1 MATWGKMFLE
11 VQPHIFTCH
20 NRLRMNVAALEPVF
34 VFFSEN
40 RVGTACKVRVLQ
52 CETEIHLYL
61 SLHDSSESSLGRQDG
76 IFKAT
81 EACLLVY
88 GMIYLFCK

>member
-1 MATWGKMFLE
+1 
-11 VQPHIFTCH
+11 
-20 NRLRMNVAALEPVF
+20 MNGAALEPVF

-40 RVGTACKVRVLQ
+40 RAGAACKVRVLQ
-52 CETEIHLYL
+52 FETEIHLYL
-61 SLHDSSESSLGRQDG
+61 SLHDSSKSSLGRQDG

-88 GMIYLFCK
+88 GMIYLLVR